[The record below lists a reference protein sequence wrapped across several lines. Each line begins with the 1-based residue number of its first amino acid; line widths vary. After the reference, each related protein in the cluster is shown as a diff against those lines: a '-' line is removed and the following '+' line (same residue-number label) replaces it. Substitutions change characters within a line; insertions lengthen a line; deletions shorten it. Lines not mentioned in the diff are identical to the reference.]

1 MRMMIRQ
8 ISLPRATAAL
18 LAGGL
23 AAGLL
28 AAPSAQAEYP
38 ERSIEVVVKAG
49 PGSGAN
55 QLGHM
60 VAKLA
65 QDILGQPM
73 AVVYKK
79 GGSGAVAQSYIQSRP
94 ADGYTIF
101 LDTTTTAIVLATGGS
116 DFTEDD
122 WRGVIRL
129 QVDPQGVAAAAD
141 APYDNFAELV
151 DWIKAHPG
159 ELRWAG
165 AHAVGTDPYT
175 VARLL
180 KAAGLSNSDI
190 RYVPND
196 SANEMVSGLLGGHFD
211 VAILNPAEAAEQ
223 VEAGNLKMLGVGH
236 GERLEA
242 YPDWPT
248 FKEQGFDVEQAIWR
262 GVFVPADT
270 PEDTVKTLRQAL
282 VEMRELPEFQ
292 QFMKDQL
299 QIDGYMGELGAF
311 DDYFK
316 DEVKQMREHFSES
329 S

>member
-1 MRMMIRQ
+1 MKMMIRR
-8 ISLPRATAAL
+8 ISLPRTTAVL
-18 LAGGL
+18 LAGGF
-23 AAGLL
+23 AAGLI
-28 AAPSAQAEYP
+28 AVPTADAQYP
-38 ERSIEVVVKAG
+38 EQSIEVVVKAG

-79 GGSGAVAQSYIQSRP
+79 GGSGAVAQSYVQSRA
-94 ADGYTIF
+94 ADGHTIF

-122 WRGVIRL
+122 WFGVIRL
-129 QVDPQGVAAAAD
+129 QVDPQGLAAPAD
-141 APYDNFAELV
+141 APYDDFAELV
-151 DWIKAHPG
+151 EWIKENPG
-159 ELRWAG
+159 QLRWAG

-175 VARLL
+175 VAQLL
-180 KAAGLSNSDI
+180 NAAGLSNSDI

-196 SANEMVSGLLGGHFD
+196 SANEMVSGLLGDHFD

-223 VEAGNLKMLGVGH
+223 VEAGNLKVLGIGH
-236 GERLEA
+236 GERLES

-248 FKEQGFDVEQAIWR
+248 FTEQGFDVEQAIWR
-262 GVFVPADT
+262 GVFVPEGT
-270 PEDTVKTLRQAL
+270 PEEAVETLRDAL

-316 DEVKQMREHFSES
+316 NEVGQMREHFSES